1 MFLRI
6 DTAATR
12 VIGPVLDAD
21 GAAVTNAVI
30 GDFSI
35 AKNGT
40 AAALAS
46 PATLTHLA
54 NGYYALALTTGN
66 ADTLGAL
73 EVYANN
79 ALHSMSTMRW
89 IVIASQVYDSIVS
102 GSDLLH
108 VDARE
113 LVGSAQSASR
123 ILISDN
129 SSHTVKVSGQHVG
142 ANVFEIQP
150 DAINAAAVASDAVT
164 KIQTGLAT
172 SAALATAQADLD
184 IITGID
190 GVILSSDMPED
201 IATEIYSTVMET
213 GVTFAQG
220 QRIMLSILSGQV
232 TGAGTGV
239 EIFKACNN
247 SGTNRVTVTVDQQG
261 NRTGTVFNI

>member
-46 PATLTHLA
+46 PATVTHLA

-66 ADTLGAL
+66 ANTLGAL
-73 EVYANN
+73 EVIANN

-89 IVIASQVYDSIVS
+89 HVIASQVYDSIVS

-108 VDARE
+108 VDTRE
-113 LVGSAQSASR
+113 LVGSSQAASR
-123 ILISDN
+123 ILVSDN
-129 SSHTVKVSGQHVG
+129 NSHTVKVTGQHVG
-142 ANVFEIQP
+142 ANVFEVQA
-150 DAINAAAVASDAVT
+150 DVINAAAIASDAIAEIKDAVF
-164 KIQTGLAT
+164 
-172 SAALATAQADLD
+172 AQA
-184 IITGID
+184 IES
-190 GVILSSDMPED
+190 GVSFLQ
-201 IATEIYSTVMET
+201 
-213 GVTFAQG
+213 AQRA
-220 QRIMLSILSGQV
+220 QSSILAGLVAQ
-232 TGAGTGV
+232 AGTGN
-239 EIFKACNN
+239 ELFKAAGTGN
-247 SGTNRVTVTVDQQG
+247 SGTTRLTVTVDQDG
-261 NRTGTVFNI
+261 NRTGIIYNL